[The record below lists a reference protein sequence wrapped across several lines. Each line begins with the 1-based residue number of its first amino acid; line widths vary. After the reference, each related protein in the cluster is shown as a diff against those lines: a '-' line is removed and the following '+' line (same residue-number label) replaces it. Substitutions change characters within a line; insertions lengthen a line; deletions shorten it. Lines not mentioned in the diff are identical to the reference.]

1 MTDLRVIID
10 SLPSLK
16 TTVEAHRLMAEK
28 SLGQNFLL
36 NQDITDKI
44 IRLSLSNQ
52 GLESFE
58 GASVFEVG
66 PGPGGLTR
74 AVLKAEPKKLTV
86 IEMDPRCI
94 SIMEEL
100 KSKTGNIMQIKN
112 GDATGNIMQIKN
124 GDALQ
129 YNFAKEGKE
138 DVHIVSN
145 LPYNISVPL
154 LVKWLEKIKDYKSL
168 TLMFQKEVADR
179 ILASTKC
186 KDYGRISILAQLQ
199 CHITRLFDLSPECF
213 VPAPK
218 VWSSVLLFQP
228 QEKPLSQEQINKLE
242 KLTAQ
247 AFSQRRKMIRQ
258 SLKSLRGLEA
268 AREAEKIALTSRP
281 EELSPQQFLALSN
294 HL

>member
-1 MTDLRVIID
+1 MADLRAIID

-28 SLGQNFLL
+28 ALGQNFLL

-58 GASVFEVG
+58 RASVFEVG

-112 GDATGNIMQIKN
+112 GDA
-124 GDALQ
+124 LQ
-129 YNFAKEGKE
+129 YDFAKEGKE

-179 ILASTKC
+179 ILAPIRC

-199 CHITRLFDLSPECF
+199 CRITRLFDLSPECF

-228 QEKPLSQEQINKLE
+228 QEKTLSQEQINKLE
-242 KLTAQ
+242 KLTVQ

-258 SLKSLRGLEA
+258 SLKSLHGLEA
-268 AREAEKIALTSRP
+268 ACEAEDIALTSRP
-281 EELSPQQFLALSN
+281 EELSPQQFLSLSERIN
-294 HL
+294 S

>member
-1 MTDLRVIID
+1 MADLRAIID

-28 SLGQNFLL
+28 ALGQNFLL

-100 KSKTGNIMQIKN
+100 KSKTGNIMQIE
-112 GDATGNIMQIKN
+112 N
-124 GDALQ
+124 GDALK
-129 YNFAKEGKE
+129 YNFAKESGE

-145 LPYNISVPL
+145 LPHNISVPL
-154 LVKWLEKIKDYKSL
+154 LVKWLEKIKNYKSL
-168 TLMFQKEVADR
+168 TKIFQKEVADR
-179 ILASTKC
+179 ILAPIRC

-199 CHITRLFDLSPECF
+199 CRITRLFDLSPECF

-228 QEKPLSQEQINKLE
+228 QEKTLSQEQITKLE

-258 SLKSLRGLEA
+258 SLKSLHGLEA
-268 AREAEKIALTSRP
+268 ACKAENIALTSRP
-281 EELSPQQFLALSN
+281 EELSPQQFLSLSER
-294 HL
+294 L